1 MTETSV
7 DLIDAVKHAC
17 LVAADKAM
25 RAGGYVPQPQV
36 HMLLDRWE
44 QPYLGYL
51 FTRPYRDGVD
61 AVRAI
66 TRLGDAAAAARATR
80 VVVAWEHADLHRSV
94 HGGGD
99 YPNGMAVVVA
109 SLTGGHTLHWHPV
122 VLDVG
127 AMSMVCRRSSRGGV
141 PLSRIDRPMLPPV
154 IAALLT
160 TWRAHRGEAR
170 VVFAEMLGEGYTIQA
185 VPRR

>member
-7 DLIDAVKHAC
+7 DLIDAVKRAC

-36 HMLLDRWE
+36 HMFIDEWE
-44 QPYLGYL
+44 QPYLGYVL
-51 FTRPYRDGVD
+51 TRPYREGVD
-61 AVRAI
+61 AVKAI

-80 VVVAWEHADLHRSV
+80 VLVAWEHADLHASV

-109 SLTGGHTLHWHPV
+109 SLAGGHTLHWHPV

-127 AMSMVCRRSSRGGV
+127 ADEHGLPALCPQWGV
-141 PLSRIDRPMLPPV
+141 PASIDRATLPPV

-160 TWRAHRGEAR
+160 TWRACRGEPR
-170 VVFAEMLGEGYTIQA
+170 TVFTEMLADGYTIQA
-185 VPRR
+185 ARR